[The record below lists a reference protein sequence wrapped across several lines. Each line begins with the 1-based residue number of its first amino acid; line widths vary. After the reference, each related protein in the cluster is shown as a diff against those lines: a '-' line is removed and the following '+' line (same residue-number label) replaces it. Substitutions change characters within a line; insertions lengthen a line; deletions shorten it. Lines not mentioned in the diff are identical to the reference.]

1 MIRVLDLKDKAY
13 IHFSEGINLN
23 LSEHMH
29 KEVLQ
34 CVGARGDVF
43 ALDEKKEDLVVKPS
57 RALFIC
63 CLMLTRG
70 LKYFVFDI

>member
-13 IHFSEGINLN
+13 IHFSPGINLN
-23 LSEHMH
+23 LSEHMRE
-29 KEVLQ
+29 EVLQ
-34 CVGARGDVF
+34 CVGARGDV
-43 ALDEKKEDLVVKPS
+43 LLWTKKEDLVVKPS

>member
-29 KEVLQ
+29 EEVLQ

-43 ALDEKKEDLVVKPS
+43 ALDEK
-57 RALFIC
+57 
-63 CLMLTRG
+63 RG
-70 LKYFVFDI
+70 PCG

>member
-13 IHFSEGINLN
+13 IHFSQGINLN

-29 KEVLQ
+29 ED

-43 ALDEKKEDLVVKPS
+43 AFDEK
-57 RALFIC
+57 
-63 CLMLTRG
+63 RG
-70 LKYFVFDI
+70 PCG

>member
-43 ALDEKKEDLVVKPS
+43 ALDEK
-57 RALFIC
+57 
-63 CLMLTRG
+63 RG
-70 LKYFVFDI
+70 PCG

>member
-13 IHFSEGINLN
+13 IHFSQGINLN
-23 LSEHMH
+23 LSEHMKRFCNVSAH
-29 KEVLQ
+29 AVMFL
-34 CVGARGDVF
+34 
-43 ALDEKKEDLVVKPS
+43 LLTKKEDLVVKPS

-63 CLMLTRG
+63 CLMLTRR

>member
-13 IHFSEGINLN
+13 IHFSQGINLN

-29 KEVLQ
+29 EEVLQ
-34 CVGARGDVF
+34 CVGARGDIF
-43 ALDEKKEDLVVKPS
+43 CFGRKKEDLVVKPS